1 MTNAELSK
9 YVKHYVE
16 RDKTKS
22 AIMLTAEWGT
32 GKSHYITNE
41 LVPFLENNGGHKCI
55 VVSLYGLSS
64 VNDISKSIYLE
75 ARAKVFN
82 STSEGVTAGKL
93 AAKTVLKGVS
103 SFFGIELGASEEE
116 MQKLY
121 QSIDLSGKL
130 IILEDIERTQIDLLE
145 LMGYVNSLVEQD
157 GVKVLLV
164 ANEKEILQY
173 EPEEEVPQKENDLL
187 DGFNKRPEKKEWVY
201 TAATKAYLKTKEKTI
216 SDTIVY
222 YGNFQEAIQQI
233 ICSFGDVKL
242 NRFAVGD
249 HAKEIYGIMETLKNY
264 NLRSFIFACQKT
276 VDIYQSLEGDY
287 NEDFLT
293 CIFFGI
299 INYSMRV
306 KTGEKMN
313 WSGTENFSLE
323 LGSEKYPLFRFC
335 FDYINFQMLNRTKI
349 PVADKALQN
358 LRLYD
363 KRKTQNDPEINIVCN
378 YHRYSE
384 RDLRA
389 AVESIQKRLADPTD
403 ISFYDYGVLAVYLLR
418 VKHCYGLDVTEG
430 QRLLVENL
438 RGRGAEI
445 DAEALFRVTVRGAE
459 EQLQKEFDTL
469 RKAMTDALK
478 GEEAILGFGY
488 LPEQV
493 HLFSEQFQGNRE
505 CYETGKLA
513 ANFDIPRLIEMFFAC
528 TPAQMDEVR
537 YAFVRS
543 YRSSNIG
550 EFLSG
555 DKDALTQLR
564 DGVIAGVNNH
574 NLDCV
579 QKLQSEWFAENLNE
593 IIRKLC

>member
-16 RDKTKS
+16 KDKTKS

-41 LVPFLENNGGHKCI
+41 LIPFLESNGGHKCI

-75 ARAKVFN
+75 ARAKILN
-82 STSEGVTAGKL
+82 SNSEGVTAGKL
-93 AAKTVLKGVS
+93 VAKTIVKGVS
-103 SFFGIELGASEEE
+103 SFFGVDLSASDEE
-116 MQKLY
+116 MQELY
-121 QSIDLSGKL
+121 QSIDLSEKL

-173 EPEEEVPQKENDLL
+173 EPEEETPQKESDPL
-187 DGFNKRPEKKEWVY
+187 DIFSERPKKKELVY
-201 TAATKAYLKTKEKTI
+201 TAATKAYLKTKEKTV

-233 ICSFGDVKL
+233 IRSFDDKKL
-242 NRFAVGD
+242 NRFAEDD
-249 HAKEIYGIMETLKNY
+249 HAMEIYGIMEKLQNY

-276 VDIYQSLEGDY
+276 VDIYQILEGDY
-287 NEDFLT
+287 SNDFIR

-299 INYSMRV
+299 IYYSMRI

-335 FDYINFQMLNRTKI
+335 FDYINFQALNRVKI

-363 KRKTQNDPEINIVCN
+363 KRKTQNDPEINMVSN
-378 YHRYSE
+378 YHRHPE
-384 RDLRA
+384 HNLRA
-389 AVESIQKRLADPTD
+389 AVNSIQKRLADPTD

-418 VKHCYGLDVTEG
+418 VKHCYGFDVTEG
-430 QRLLVENL
+430 KRLLVENL

-445 DAEALFRVTVRGAE
+445 DAEALFRITVRGAE
-459 EQLQKEFDTL
+459 EPLQKEFDAL
-469 RKAMTDALK
+469 RKAMVGALK
-478 GEEAILGFGY
+478 GEEAIPGFSY
-488 LPEQV
+488 LPEQA
-493 HLFSEQFQGNRE
+493 HLFCEQFQGDRE
-505 CYETGKLA
+505 CFETGKLA
-513 ANFDIPRLIEMFFAC
+513 AKFDVPKLLDMFFAC
-528 TPAQMDEVR
+528 APAQMDEIR
-537 YAFVRS
+537 YAFLRA

-550 EFLSG
+550 DFLSG
-555 DKDALTQLR
+555 DKGALTQLR
-564 DGVIAGVNNH
+564 DGIIAGMGKH
-574 NLDCV
+574 DLDCV
-579 QKLQSEWFAENLNE
+579 QKLQCGWFCENLEE
-593 IIRKLC
+593 IIGKLH